1 MASVEKALLML
12 RNLPRVALNNV
23 RDYPEVIRER
33 KKQVLLSTPPFLNF
47 LTKYSLNKLSR

>member
-12 RNLPRVALNNV
+12 RNLPRVAINNV

-33 KKQVLLSTPPFLNF
+33 KKQVLLNFSRRLN
-47 LTKYSLNKLSR
+47 